1 MITDVSYGLSL
12 QLTRKLVNLSTRKLQ
27 IMITDVSC
35 GLSLQLTRQLVNL
48 STRQLQ
54 IMITDVSCNL
64 SLQVTCSLV
73 YSFLCYHVFLTSNL
87 STCLLV
93 LMLPCLPYKQLVNLS
108 TR

>member
-1 MITDVSYGLSL
+1 MITDVSY
-12 QLTRKLVNLSTRKLQ
+12 
-27 IMITDVSC
+27 

-73 YSFLCYHVFLTSNL
+73 H
-87 STCLLV
+87 
-93 LMLPCLPYKQLVNLS
+93 LS
-108 TR
+108 TRSYVTMSSLQATC